1 MTKQHT
7 LHLVAY
13 RNFIIRNCFRSQQ
26 NEYTGRYQIENR
38 KTARYCWIELNKFIK
53 KGAWGN
59 RLQQFTVLSLKKVR
73 GFLVSFVLDKTYLKV
88 SSWISCIYKKSL
100 IFIQNSRTFFACVE
114 VDTGVWL
121 CGTP

>member
-7 LHLVAY
+7 LHLLAY

-53 KGAWGN
+53 KRRMGEPIAA
-59 RLQQFTVLSLKKVR
+59 
-73 GFLVSFVLDKTYLKV
+73 
-88 SSWISCIYKKSL
+88 IY
-100 IFIQNSRTFFACVE
+100 RTFSQKGPWVFSFIC
-114 VDTGVWL
+114 
-121 CGTP
+121 P